1 MLFVNVC
8 FCIFVI
14 ICVKLGRHGTQDKF
28 QSDLTIKY
36 YLILSYLILI
46 RSNQIKRFNNE
57 MKNSASSAAL
67 VSGGLCTTSTS
78 SVFYVEVSAY

>member
-36 YLILSYLILI
+36 YLILSYYGNGILVQ
-46 RSNQIKRFNNE
+46 RAVPGRDG
-57 MKNSASSAAL
+57 AL
-67 VSGGLCTTSTS
+67 GGAGPSGRCSPGAGSGR
-78 SVFYVEVSAY
+78 

>member
-36 YLILSYLILI
+36 YLILSYLILCIVIYRMMHTLRVTI
-46 RSNQIKRFNNE
+46 RHRDIFFNH
-57 MKNSASSAAL
+57 SANK
-67 VSGGLCTTSTS
+67 
-78 SVFYVEVSAY
+78 

>member
-36 YLILSYLILI
+36 YLILSYLIL
-46 RSNQIKRFNNE
+46 SY
-57 MKNSASSAAL
+57 L
-67 VSGGLCTTSTS
+67 T
-78 SVFYVEVSAY
+78 